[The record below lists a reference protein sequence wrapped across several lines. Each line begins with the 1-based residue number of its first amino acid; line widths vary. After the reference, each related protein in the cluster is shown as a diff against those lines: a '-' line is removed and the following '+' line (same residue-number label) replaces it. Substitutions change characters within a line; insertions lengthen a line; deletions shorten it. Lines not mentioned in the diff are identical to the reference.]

1 MGKLMNERST
11 ISDATD
17 CVAFLK
23 VAMQEIFHGDNTDDD
38 LVITII
44 ADKKRCSIRVELGG
58 KRTDAKDSECVEFER
73 SSRVGKIAIEG
84 VEFALDGYLSDEDV
98 YSKEIDQAVAERKRL
113 RDQLRGKQ

>member
-1 MGKLMNERST
+1 MSKEQT

-38 LVITII
+38 LVVTII

-58 KRTDAKDSECVEFER
+58 KRTYAKDSECVEFER
-73 SSRVGKIAIEG
+73 SSRVGKIAIDG
-84 VEFALDGYLSDEDV
+84 IEFALDGYLSDEGV
-98 YSKEIDQAVAERKRL
+98 GSKAIDQAVAERKRL
-113 RDQLRGKQ
+113 REARKQ